1 MAEFGFGIS
10 SKDFGGLLGLTFL
23 FNKNLVGLRENAV
36 VEFRLDNNSESVAG
50 TDLVFGRKFS
60 AGSFNNF
67 SLATG
72 ISYVHIKQRDE
83 NHYNKSTYQ
92 YDMIKT
98 NTVGLPIELKYWN
111 NALWRY
117 LGGSVTLGTNFN
129 PKQSYVNLTLGLII
143 GNTRESRSHTR

>member
-10 SKDFGGLLGLTFL
+10 NIDFGGLLGLSLF
-23 FNKNLVGLRENAV
+23 FNKNLIGLRENAV

-50 TDLVFGRKFS
+50 TDLIFGRKFN
-60 AGSFNNF
+60 AGNFHNF

-72 ISYVHIKQRDE
+72 VSYVNVKRRDE
-83 NHYNKSTYQ
+83 NYYNESTYE

-117 LGGSVTLGTNFN
+117 LGGGVTLGANIN
-129 PKQSYVNLTLGLII
+129 PKQSYVNLTLGLMI
-143 GNTRESRSHTR
+143 GNTRESRSHN